1 MIRKQAQEEQ
11 VILKLS
17 SYAGPM
23 LVLWST
29 SWRRR
34 CLPGILSALRRGPEA
49 VWRLSRGEMWG
60 EQFFIPCSWMTLNA
74 IFVGGKPQEI
84 ANGFRKAQ
92 GDFLDSSPL
101 HTERDNKITC
111 SGALMKGSTTC
122 VSCLTSESP
131 ATFTVSRVPSWEAG
145 GKVQEPV
152 WNDTW
157 SLSFFQR
164 MKPTEKLNT
173 HDPCL

>member
-1 MIRKQAQEEQ
+1 
-11 VILKLS
+11 
-17 SYAGPM
+17 
-23 LVLWST
+23 
-29 SWRRR
+29 
-34 CLPGILSALRRGPEA
+34 
-49 VWRLSRGEMWG
+49 
-60 EQFFIPCSWMTLNA
+60 MTLNA

-101 HTERDNKITC
+101 HTARDNKITC

-122 VSCLTSESP
+122 VSCLASESP
-131 ATFTVSRVPSWEAG
+131 ATSSVSRVPSWEAG

-173 HDPCL
+173 HDPRL